1 MKIKKITLLTTA
13 LLLGTMT
20 LTSCGEA
27 KVNDAE
33 KLEFADY
40 TTETTLDKYQE
51 AHTKYSTTVDLSNT
65 DGYGF
70 TTYYYQSTVVEGDTT
85 TTTAQSAKESSKYD
99 KATGALKREYSYYS
113 FDNSESVQEGELSY
127 STVVQKNNNG
137 IDIVNEA
144 TKTYSSSEAA
154 LDYYLMSSANVA
166 NYVDA
171 LTGNVD
177 SSDTTKQVKYYVY
190 NNVYTL
196 KLTIKTEDERTEGT
210 IKLKETTSTET
221 VFQFYASD
229 SEVYGKSTTDKVV
242 ELEYTDGDKTGK
254 VKKTEK
260 TINSTSL
267 KIGAQSLSKIDLSNY
282 TKETIY

>member
-1 MKIKKITLLTTA
+1 MKMKKITLLTTA
-13 LLLGTMT
+13 LLLGTVT
-20 LTSCGEA
+20 LTSCGDA
-27 KVNDAE
+27 KVKEAE
-33 KLEFADY
+33 KIEFTDY
-40 TTETTLDKYQE
+40 STETTLDKYQE
-51 AHTKYSTTVDLSNT
+51 AHTKYSSTIDLSNT
-65 DGYGF
+65 DGYDF
-70 TTYYYQSTVVEGDTT
+70 TKYYYQSTVIEGDTT
-85 TTTAQSAKESSKYD
+85 TTTAQSSKEASKYD
-99 KATGALKREYSYYS
+99 KATGALKSEYSYYA
-113 FDNSESVQEGELSY
+113 FDNSESVRDGELSY
-127 STVVQKNNNG
+127 STVVQKNDKG

-144 TKTYSSSEAA
+144 TKTYTSSEAT
-154 LDYYLMSSANVA
+154 LDYYLMTSANIS

-171 LTGNVD
+171 LTGTVD
-177 SSDTTKQVKYYVY
+177 ASDTTKQVKYYVY

-260 TINSTSL
+260 TINTASV
-267 KIGAQSLSKIDLSNY
+267 KIGAQSLSKVDISNY
-282 TKETIY
+282 TKETY

>member
-1 MKIKKITLLTTA
+1 MS
-13 LLLGTMT
+13 LG
-20 LTSCGEA
+20 S
-27 KVNDAE
+27 
-33 KLEFADY
+33 
-40 TTETTLDKYQE
+40 
-51 AHTKYSTTVDLSNT
+51 
-65 DGYGF
+65 
-70 TTYYYQSTVVEGDTT
+70 
-85 TTTAQSAKESSKYD
+85 
-99 KATGALKREYSYYS
+99 
-113 FDNSESVQEGELSY
+113 ELSY
-127 STVVQKNNNG
+127 STVVQKNDKG

-144 TKTYSSSEAA
+144 TKTYSSSEAT
-154 LDYYLMSSANVA
+154 LDYYLMTSANIS

-171 LTGNVD
+171 LTGTVD
-177 SSDTTKQVKYYVY
+177 ASDTTKQVKYYVS

-260 TINSTSL
+260 TINTASV
-267 KIGAQSLSKIDLSNY
+267 KIGAQSLSKVDITNY
-282 TKETIY
+282 TKETY